1 MFISLIVLKQPKKN
15 VYSHNFTET
24 KMFISLIVLK
34 QTVFQLQFS
43 FQTAWEP
50 LVHIS
55 VHRQRESIPKSFE
68 NKLKNRLPWIHPLIA
83 NHKSWILFYW
93 SSSLQ
98 PEGSPVLWLAA
109 FCDWTFSR
117 FYHKRSTA
125 DLPSHLIPN
134 QPRSSNARL
143 YTWQKNFNPK
153 SNLKSELGLQTFRN
167 QNPLDWKLTKKLT

>member
-1 MFISLIVLKQPKKN
+1 MFLSLIVLKQPKKN

-68 NKLKNRLPWIHPLIA
+68 NKLKDRMPWIHPQIG
-83 NHKSWILFYW
+83 NHESWILQEEILLVIIIAARGQ
-93 SSSLQ
+93 SSTLSCF
-98 PEGSPVLWLAA
+98 LWLKI
-109 FCDWTFSR
+109 FSV
-117 FYHKRSTA
+117 
-125 DLPSHLIPN
+125 LPQEKYCGPFPFDS
-134 QPRSSNARL
+134 
-143 YTWQKNFNPK
+143 K
-153 SNLKSELGLQTFRN
+153 SAQIFKCKALHMAEKF
-167 QNPLDWKLTKKLT
+167 

>member
-1 MFISLIVLKQPKKN
+1 MLSGILSEKICFKKNTFVYVLDCDPNKN
-15 VYSHNFTET
+15 VYSHNCWER

-93 SSSLQ
+93 PSSLQ
-98 PEGSPVLWLAA
+98 PEGSPVLWAGCFLWLNIFSVLPQEKYCGPA
-109 FCDWTFSR
+109 FPFDS
-117 FYHKRSTA
+117 
-125 DLPSHLIPN
+125 
-134 QPRSSNARL
+134 
-143 YTWQKNFNPK
+143 K
-153 SNLKSELGLQTFRN
+153 SAQIFKCKALHMAEKF
-167 QNPLDWKLTKKLT
+167 